1 MFAVNNTG
9 HTPLHQA
16 CLNRKWSVVVC
27 LVAMY
32 TTTCF
37 GNDQETHSK
46 HREGGQL
53 FQKGEAGRHFSTA
66 SMVSKRTM
74 KEMPTRAI
82 ETAILTA
89 RVGRRQ
95 APNLAA

>member
-9 HTPLHQA
+9 HAPLHQA
-16 CLNRKWSVVVC
+16 CLNRKWSVVVS
-27 LVAMY
+27 LVAI
-32 TTTCF
+32 TTCF
-37 GNDQETHSK
+37 GNDQETPYK

-53 FQKGEAGRHFSTA
+53 SQKGEAGRHFSAA
-66 SMVSKRTM
+66 SMASKRTM